1 MPRNLLQIVRAG
13 GTLLLGLF
21 TGGMFCFLLAPS
33 LRELPAPAYIRYW
46 QALNTDYPRTMPP
59 LLLTCLALLL
69 VAGVLSY
76 RRGWWVFGLTG
87 GAALLVA
94 ATVVLIVA
102 QMEPINHVV
111 NTWSPDA
118 PPLDWTELWDRWWR
132 LHYVRT
138 VLVLVAFAAML
149 TVQVIDR
156 PHPALRSGRA
166 PSEAESDK
174 KGPFLAQQRRS
185 AETGEHLLDP

>member
-21 TGGMFCFLLAPS
+21 AGGMFCLLLAPS

-46 QALNTDYPRTMPP
+46 QALNADYPRTMPP
-59 LLLTCLALLL
+59 LLLTALVLLL
-69 VAGVLSY
+69 LAWALSY

-94 ATVVLIVA
+94 ATIVLIVT
-102 QMEPINHVV
+102 QLEPINHVAD
-111 NTWSPDA
+111 TWSPDA
-118 PPLDWTELWDRWWR
+118 PPGDWTELWDRWWR

-149 TVQVIDR
+149 AVQVIDR
-156 PHPALRSGRA
+156 PHPASRLGRA
-166 PSEAESDK
+166 PSKAESDK
-174 KGPFLAQQRRS
+174 KGPFLSRQRGS
-185 AETGEHLLDP
+185 VEADGQLLDP